1 MVDVA
6 LSGVLLWSGA
16 FSCEVACMT
25 TVEADVAEGGSS
37 GQWRRHAQHMRWWW

>member
-16 FSCEVACMT
+16 LSCVVGRT
-25 TVEADVAEGGSS
+25 TIVEADVVGGGSS
-37 GQWRRHAQHMRWWW
+37 GRWRR